1 MFSFLCF
8 KINRIYEIVAVGMDD
23 FTEYWCEV
31 DNGIGGAA
39 RMFSMWL
46 NQSGLLF
53 YHY

>member
-1 MFSFLCF
+1 MGF
-8 KINRIYEIVAVGMDD
+8 KINRIYEITAVGMDD

-31 DNGIGGAA
+31 DNGIDVP